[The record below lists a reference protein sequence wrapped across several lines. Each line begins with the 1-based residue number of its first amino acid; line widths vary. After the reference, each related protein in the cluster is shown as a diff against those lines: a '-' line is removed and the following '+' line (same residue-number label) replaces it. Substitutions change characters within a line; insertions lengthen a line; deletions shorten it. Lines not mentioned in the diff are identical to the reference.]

1 MQVLTDLLTFDTS
14 RLIFD
19 QSKKVVK
26 PKYSYQKIQ
35 IKIHHENGEG
45 PLYVMLKDVQS
56 FGINTFQGEGKKA
69 HSISIK
75 LWKNPTEEQA
85 LWLKKFEELVQTCVN
100 YVVHN
105 KKKIGVSVC
114 RSDLE
119 GPRGGASPLKYA
131 VSDDGEEQVRV
142 VDSAP
147 CMYPKVKSYV
157 MKGGEVWKARFV
169 DSETRE
175 DLDPESLEG
184 VKLDLLKC
192 VLVVDNIFI
201 GPRWK
206 SVQVFV
212 KEALV
217 KTCEEV
223 SFLDLK

>member
-1 MQVLTDLLTFDTS
+1 MQVLTDLLTLDTS

-19 QSKKVVK
+19 QAKEVVK
-26 PKYSYQKIQ
+26 PRYSYYRIQ
-35 IKIHHENGEG
+35 IRIKHENGEG
-45 PLYVMLKDVQS
+45 PLYIMLKDVQS

-69 HSISIK
+69 YSISIK

-85 LWLKKFEELVQTCVN
+85 VWLKKFEQLVQACVN

-105 KKKIGVSVC
+105 KKKIGVSIR

-147 CMYPKVKSYV
+147 WMYPKVKSYV
-157 MKGGEVWKARFV
+157 TKGGEVWKVRFV

-212 KEALV
+212 KEAIV
-217 KTCEEV
+217 KTREEV

>member
-1 MQVLTDLLTFDTS
+1 MTDLLTLDTS

-19 QSKKVVK
+19 QAKKVVK
-26 PKYSYQKIQ
+26 PKYSYHKIQ
-35 IKIHHENGEG
+35 IKIKHENGEG

-69 HSISIK
+69 HSLSIK
-75 LWKNPTEEQA
+75 LWENPTGQQA

-100 YVVHN
+100 YVVQN
-105 KKKIGVSVC
+105 KKKIGVSVR

-119 GPRGGASPLKYA
+119 GPRGGASPLKYP
-131 VSDDGEEQVRV
+131 VVDDGEEQVRV
-142 VDSAP
+142 DDSAP

-157 MKGGEVWKARFV
+157 TKGGEVWKVRFV

-175 DLDPESLEG
+175 DLEG

-201 GPRWK
+201 GPQCK

-212 KEALV
+212 KEAVV
-217 KTCEEV
+217 KIHEEL
-223 SFLDLK
+223 SFLDFLGLPAGVC

>member
-1 MQVLTDLLTFDTS
+1 
-14 RLIFD
+14 
-19 QSKKVVK
+19 
-26 PKYSYQKIQ
+26 
-35 IKIHHENGEG
+35 
-45 PLYVMLKDVQS
+45 MLKDVQS
-56 FGINTFQGEGKKA
+56 FGVNTFQGEGKKA
-69 HSISIK
+69 HSISMK

-85 LWLKKFEELVQTCVN
+85 LCLKKFEQLVQTCVN

-105 KKKIGVSVC
+105 KKKIGVSIR

-157 MKGGEVWKARFV
+157 TKGGEVWKVKFV
-169 DSETRE
+169 DSEIRE
-175 DLDPESLEG
+175 ELDPESLEG

-201 GPRWK
+201 GPQCK
-206 SVQVFV
+206 SVQVFGGELLGLLGPHV
-212 KEALV
+212 GLRPPPSRGPMEIFGRPTRQVVDSASPILPKNA
-217 KTCEEV
+217 
-223 SFLDLK
+223 